1 MKLLFIV
8 VFVENL
14 SNNSQIIMN
23 SLSFLSKYFLS
34 LTFPSVVT
42 MMKTN

>member
-1 MKLLFIV
+1 MKLLFVV

-14 SNNSQIIMN
+14 SNNPQIIMDP
-23 SLSFLSKYFLS
+23 LSFLSKYFLS

-42 MMKTN
+42 MIKTN